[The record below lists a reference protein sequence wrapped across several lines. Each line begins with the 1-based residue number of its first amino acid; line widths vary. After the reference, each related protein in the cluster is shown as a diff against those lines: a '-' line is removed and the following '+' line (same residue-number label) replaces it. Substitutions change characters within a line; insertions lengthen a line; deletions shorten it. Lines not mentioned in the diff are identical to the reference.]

1 MKQST
6 VIDVETYLATNI
18 EHIDLIIEQVVFLL
32 PKSYFYTPEINQSEF
47 LIKRKEL
54 GDCRVKMQFSAYRND
69 KSLYSRYKRLLAEYE
84 KALLELS
91 INKRSQLQ
99 EELLSETLETKCACM
114 FSLIQEYKLLKHL
127 RVFR

>member
-1 MKQST
+1 MKRFT
-6 VIDVETYLATNI
+6 VIDVEAYLAKNI

-47 LIKRKEL
+47 LAKRQEL
-54 GDCRVKMQFSAYRND
+54 ADCRKKLQFSAYRND
-69 KSLYSRYKRLLAEYE
+69 KSLHGRYKRLLVEYE

-99 EELLSETLETKCACM
+99 EELLAETLEIKCACM
-114 FSLIQEYKLLKHL
+114 LSLIQEYELLKHL
-127 RVFR
+127 REFR